1 MSITVYTKPNCD
13 QCDATKRRL
22 DKHGLQYR
30 IVDITEDD
38 TARHFV
44 ASELGYLQAPVVVV
58 DRSDGDREDWSGF
71 RIGRLDALAA

>member
-38 TARHFV
+38 TARRFV
-44 ASELGYLQAPVVVV
+44 TSELGYLRARLPPSARRGR
-58 DRSDGDREDWSGF
+58 RSKR
-71 RIGRLDALAA
+71 R

>member
-30 IVDITEDD
+30 IVDITED
-38 TARHFV
+38 FV
-44 ASELGYLQAPVVVV
+44 TSELGYLQAPVVVV